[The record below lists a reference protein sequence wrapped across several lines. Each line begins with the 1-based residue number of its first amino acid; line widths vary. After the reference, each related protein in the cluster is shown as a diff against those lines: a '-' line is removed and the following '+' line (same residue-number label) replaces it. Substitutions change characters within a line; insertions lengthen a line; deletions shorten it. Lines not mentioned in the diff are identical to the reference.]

1 MTATLERRLGAVE
14 HCMGVETGPF
24 ADFSDADLLAAIEWL
39 TMALGEDGSETLA
52 REDEEEAKLRAFYA
66 QPGMACS
73 LDLEEGWRWSYQRG
87 LALGWERSHSGG
99 HCKKVT
105 AVYAKPEQTRTRLT
119 LPAATTWS

>member
-1 MTATLERRLGAVE
+1 MAKASVGRRYIL
-14 HCMGVETGPF
+14 C
-24 ADFSDADLLAAIEWL
+24 LN
-39 TMALGEDGSETLA
+39 
-52 REDEEEAKLRAFYA
+52 EEEAKLRAFYA